1 MLLNVE
7 LSGFPDLKRAA
18 GAKAFAV
25 NINGNTFGDLLSHM
39 EQTYGETLR
48 KSWMDDQG
56 KLGFHVRVMLNGKE
70 NISRNDLVYSLADG
84 DRVTF
89 FMMITGG

>member
-7 LSGFPDLKRAA
+7 LSGFPDLRRAA
-18 GAKAFAV
+18 GAKTFTV
-25 NINGNTFGDLLSHM
+25 TIDGNTFGDLLSHM

-70 NISRNDLVYSLADG
+70 NISRDDLTYPLADR

-89 FMMITGG
+89 LMMITGG